1 VDIGAEAGAKVSAAA
16 DGTVYT
22 VYNDETMGM
31 TVVIRHDG
39 GYITRYASLAEEV
52 SVKAGD
58 KVNAGQV
65 IGQVGSTALLE
76 NAVGEHLHFS
86 VTCNGE
92 LMDPE
97 AFLN

>member
-1 VDIGAEAGAKVSAAA
+1 M
-16 DGTVYT
+16 YT
-22 VYNDETMGM
+22 VYDDETMGM

-39 GYITRYASLAEEV
+39 GYITKYASLAETV

-58 KVNAGQV
+58 TVQAGQV

-76 NAVGEHLHFS
+76 NAVGDHLHFS

-92 LMDPE
+92 LMDPND
-97 AFLN
+97 FLS